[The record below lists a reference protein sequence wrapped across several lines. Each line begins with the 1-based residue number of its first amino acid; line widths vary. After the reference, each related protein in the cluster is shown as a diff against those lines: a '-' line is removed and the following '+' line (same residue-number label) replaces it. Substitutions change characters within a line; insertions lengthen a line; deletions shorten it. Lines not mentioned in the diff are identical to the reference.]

1 MCKRQ
6 ECKNRVQNADTIPTL
21 LPIINLPFQ
30 VVFGKEKDN
39 INQKSKIIL
48 KRISNQI
55 TMHYRIT
62 YDQLHVNPM
71 KTPLSNFWNRVP
83 WGQAIK
89 VMTFLKALQ
98 WCRVDLYEQV
108 IASKN
113 ITKMSLTFLE
123 TLQRLSTWESH
134 WREQPNFPPQEPSQ
148 AWNFKLESPP
158 YRHPFEPE
166 PAPWFP
172 NIPLFNFFIIK
183 TTIMS
188 KSLVR
193 KKLG

>member
-48 KRISNQI
+48 KRITNQI

-71 KTPLSNFWNRVP
+71 KT
-83 WGQAIK
+83 
-89 VMTFLKALQ
+89 
-98 WCRVDLYEQV
+98 
-108 IASKN
+108 
-113 ITKMSLTFLE
+113 
-123 TLQRLSTWESH
+123 H
-134 WREQPNFPPQEPSQ
+134 
-148 AWNFKLESPP
+148 
-158 YRHPFEPE
+158 
-166 PAPWFP
+166 
-172 NIPLFNFFIIK
+172 
-183 TTIMS
+183 
-188 KSLVR
+188 
-193 KKLG
+193 